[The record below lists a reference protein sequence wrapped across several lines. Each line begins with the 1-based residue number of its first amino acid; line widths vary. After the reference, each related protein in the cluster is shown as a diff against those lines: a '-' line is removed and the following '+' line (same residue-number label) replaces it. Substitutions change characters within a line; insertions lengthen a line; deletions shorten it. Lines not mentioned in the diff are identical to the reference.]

1 MIPNPAAR
9 VDPVQ
14 PAVYDDLDGALRDL
28 EGAIAEADEEGFPR
42 PSDMALANAERLLRQ
57 MYEILPRRFAVYP
70 TPDAEIALDAPSERG
85 SVILLCDSTGGAL
98 CLVNVNGDQ
107 RRARY
112 SSSNTLP
119 DGFVREALAD
129 LA

>member
-1 MIPNPAAR
+1 MIPDPAAR

-28 EGAIAEADEEGFPR
+28 KGAIAEADEEGFPR

-57 MYEILPRRFAVYP
+57 IYEILPRRIEVYP

-85 SVILLCDSTGGAL
+85 SVILLCDSNRNFQSMTS
-98 CLVNVNGDQ
+98 
-107 RRARY
+107 ARL
-112 SSSNTLP
+112 S
-119 DGFVREALAD
+119 
-129 LA
+129 